1 MILMHHSDTTLQ
13 NIKAIR
19 QMLDGTHKTQSR
31 KIIGFSDVKSSE
43 IKREVGDVW
52 TDENGV
58 EWEQRAGFKIKK
70 GKLDEIRELLVKNRM
85 PSHCPECNQ
94 PMTKRLDKKFWALE
108 KRCFDC
114 QVLFEHKLRI
124 EGKYEAYEKERM
136 LKNAEAWLSQA
147 EQEAKE
153 LATAFRNPLTF
164 ANSDGSIEKW
174 TGGLTGDEMA
184 EKIEKEFELFKENF
198 INKLKQ
204 DLYESKSIQG
214 VKESN

>member
-1 MILMHHSDTTLQ
+1 MAKLQ

-31 KIIGFSDVKSSE
+31 KTIGFSGGKGSE
-43 IKREVGDVW
+43 TKHAVGEVW
-52 TDENGV
+52 TDDNGV
-58 EWEQRAGFKIKK
+58 EWEQRDGFKIKK

-85 PSHCPECNQ
+85 PSHCPECSQ

-136 LKNAEAWLSQA
+136 LKNAEAWLIQA
-147 EQEAKE
+147 EQEAQEIAKMFRDP
-153 LATAFRNPLTF
+153 LAF

-174 TGGLTGDEMA
+174 SGGMSGEEMA

-204 DLYESKSIQG
+204 DLYESKSI
-214 VKESN
+214 

>member
-1 MILMHHSDTTLQ
+1 MAKLQ

-31 KIIGFSDVKSSE
+31 KTIGFSGIKGSE
-43 IKREVGDVW
+43 TKRAVGEVW
-52 TDENGV
+52 TDDNGV
-58 EWEQRAGFKIKK
+58 EWEQRDGFKIKK

-85 PSHCPECNQ
+85 PSHCPECKQ

-114 QVLFEHKLRI
+114 QVVFEHKLRI

-136 LKNAEAWLSQA
+136 LRNAEAWLMQA
-147 EQEAKE
+147 ELEAKE
-153 LATAFRNPLTF
+153 IAKMFRDPLTF

-174 TGGLTGDEMA
+174 SGGMSGDEMA
-184 EKIEKEFELFKENF
+184 EKVEKEFELFKENF

-204 DLYESKSIQG
+204 DLYESKSIEG
-214 VKESN
+214 IKESN

>member
-1 MILMHHSDTTLQ
+1 MAKLQ

-31 KIIGFSDVKSSE
+31 KTIGFSDVKSSE

-174 TGGLTGDEMA
+174 SGGLTGDEMA

>member
-1 MILMHHSDTTLQ
+1 MAKLQ

-31 KIIGFSDVKSSE
+31 KTIGFSDVKSSE
-43 IKREVGDVW
+43 IKREVGEIW
-52 TDENGV
+52 TDDNGV
-58 EWEQRAGFKIKK
+58 EWEQRNGFKIKK

-124 EGKYEAYEKERM
+124 EGKYEAG
-136 LKNAEAWLSQA
+136 
-147 EQEAKE
+147 
-153 LATAFRNPLTF
+153 PVTF
-164 ANSDGSIEKW
+164 FSAMS
-174 TGGLTGDEMA
+174 GL
-184 EKIEKEFELFKENF
+184 
-198 INKLKQ
+198 
-204 DLYESKSIQG
+204 Y
-214 VKESN
+214 

>member
-1 MILMHHSDTTLQ
+1 MAKLQ

-31 KIIGFSDVKSSE
+31 KTIGFSDVKSSE

-198 INKLKQ
+198 IGSRL
-204 DLYESKSIQG
+204 
-214 VKESN
+214 